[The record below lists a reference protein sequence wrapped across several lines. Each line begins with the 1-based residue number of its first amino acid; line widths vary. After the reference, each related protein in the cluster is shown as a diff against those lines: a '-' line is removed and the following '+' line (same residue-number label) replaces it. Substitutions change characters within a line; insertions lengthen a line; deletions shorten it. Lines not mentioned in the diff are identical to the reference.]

1 MTAETAIK
9 TTNTS
14 GMRFA
19 GQKIFFRSVDPGTGR
34 SITERGTDLLA
45 EVLILSR
52 CKTLTH
58 KEK

>member
-1 MTAETAIK
+1 
-9 TTNTS
+9 
-14 GMRFA
+14 MRFA